1 MSMVFHQRG
10 MDYWEIAMK
19 RVRKEDDGTETV
31 FAPLE
36 FKEMGPYRAEIQ
48 VRSLDE
54 LRRLKRD
61 GLLIAVRMIGEP
73 AGKVVQ
79 RNLVPWQEIEDF
91 DWNA

>member
-1 MSMVFHQRG
+1 MSILIHQSG
-10 MDYWEIAMK
+10 MDYLEIEMK
-19 RVRKEDDGTETV
+19 RIREEDDGTETV

-36 FKEMGPYRAEIQ
+36 FQEMGPYRAEIQ

-61 GLLIAVRMIGEP
+61 GVLIAFRMIGEP
-73 AGKVVQ
+73 EGKVVQ